1 MGDAGARDLTMR
13 ISVAILLFLVC
24 FNLGTQI
31 LIVDTGIAADMNA
44 DPALGDTSGLDDAAS
59 QAEVQA
65 GSGIGDTLFGLYNA
79 LMNTLSG
86 LWQQIFVGEQMLKN
100 AGFPDFWIDF
110 IFSFMKLIVALD
122 TIAFLR
128 GWDLL

>member
-1 MGDAGARDLTMR
+1 MR
-13 ISVAILLFLVC
+13 VSVAILLFLVF

-31 LIVDTGIAADMNA
+31 LIVDTGIAADIGA
-44 DPALGDTSGLDDAAS
+44 DPALGDTSDLDDAAS
-59 QAEVQA
+59 QSEVQA
-65 GSGIGDTLFGLYNA
+65 GSGIGETLFGLYNA

-86 LWQQIFVGEQMLKN
+86 LWQKIFVGEQMLKN

-110 IFSFMKLIVALD
+110 VFGAMKLIVALD
-122 TIAFLR
+122 TISFLR

>member
-1 MGDAGARDLTMR
+1 MPR
-13 ISVAILLFLVC
+13 ISVAILLFLVF

-31 LIVDTGIAADMNA
+31 LIIDTGVAEDMGV
-44 DPALGDTSGLDDAAS
+44 DPALGDTGELDDAAS
-59 QAEVQA
+59 QSEVQA
-65 GSGIGDTLFGLYNA
+65 GSGVGETLFGLYNA

-86 LWQQIFVGEQMLKN
+86 LWQAIFPGEQMLKN
-100 AGFPDFWIDF
+100 AGFPDFWVDF
-110 IFSFMKLIVALD
+110 VFGAMKLIVALD